1 MTVLSIKRTLFQLFH
16 CFHSL
21 IILLFIFLLQNC
33 HPAAA
38 AALLPSPPH
47 HATLASSS
55 SSTSQHHSMN
65 TPTTSAAASWS
76 VTTTSLGHYVK
87 VVNCSDQGLTSLLD
101 AAIPHDTE
109 SIDLSHNQLNDLHNK
124 IPTAVSEH
132 LLHLDVSFN
141 EIRQLGRTGAGAGGH
156 IFTNFTHL
164 RHLDLSGNHLKTL
177 FAGVFRGMKRLETL
191 IMRQGDLKYI
201 DEHAF
206 DGLENLRHLDLESN
220 QIASIYLEL
229 FQSILNLRVS
239 PVPFSLPSSLYE
251 ILSEIKS
258 LSLFVSFCSEG
269 KSRKK

>member
-1 MTVLSIKRTLFQLFH
+1 MTVLSFKRTLFQL

-21 IILLFIFLLQNC
+21 VAALCYC
-33 HPAAA
+33 HPHAVPV
-38 AALLPSPPH
+38 LPSHHSGSTPPP
-47 HATLASSS
+47 ASLTPSSASSS
-55 SSTSQHHSMN
+55 SSSS
-65 TPTTSAAASWS
+65 SSS
-76 VTTTSLGHYVK
+76 LLGHYVK

-124 IPTAVSEH
+124 VPAAVSEH

-141 EIRQLGRTGAGAGGH
+141 EIRQLGRGH

-177 FAGVFRGMKRLETL
+177 FAGVFRGMKRLESL
-191 IMRQGDLKYI
+191 IMREGELKYI

-239 PVPFSLPSSLYE
+239 LLLSYSSL
-251 ILSEIKS
+251 SMKC
-258 LSLFVSFCSEG
+258 FQ
-269 KSRKK
+269 R

>member
-1 MTVLSIKRTLFQLFH
+1 M
-16 CFHSL
+16 CFHS
-21 IILLFIFLLQNC
+21 FLLLLLYQC
-33 HPAAA
+33 HVTVPVHAAA
-38 AALLPSPPH
+38 SPFVTPASSLHQHPTTTHSVSH
-47 HATLASSS
+47 HAATASASFPSSPLSSS
-55 SSTSQHHSMN
+55 SSS
-65 TPTTSAAASWS
+65 
-76 VTTTSLGHYVK
+76 GHYVK

-124 IPTAVSEH
+124 IPAAVSEH

-141 EIRQLGRTGAGAGGH
+141 EIRQLGRGH

-177 FAGVFRGMKRLETL
+177 FAGVFRGMKRLESL
-191 IMRQGDLKYI
+191 IMSQGELRYI

-239 PVPFSLPSSLYE
+239 LLLLPGSYCSSSPFFRSLVSWEHPPPSSSHPFAPVTSSAVSLYP
-251 ILSEIKS
+251 
-258 LSLFVSFCSEG
+258 
-269 KSRKK
+269 

>member
-1 MTVLSIKRTLFQLFH
+1 MTVLSLQRTLFQL
-16 CFHSL
+16 CCCHSL
-21 IILLFIFLLQNC
+21 I
-33 HPAAA
+33 
-38 AALLPSPPH
+38 ALLYCHPSPPH
-47 HATLASSS
+47 ATAAILPPLPSSH
-55 SSTSQHHSMN
+55 SQHSSN
-65 TPTTSAAASWS
+65 TPANAS
-76 VTTTSLGHYVK
+76 VTLSPSSLGHYVK

-101 AAIPHDTE
+101 AAIPNDTE

-124 IPTAVSEH
+124 IPAAVSEH

-141 EIRQLGRTGAGAGGH
+141 EIRQLGRGH

-177 FAGVFRGMKRLETL
+177 FAGVFRGMKRLESL
-191 IMRQGDLKYI
+191 IMREGELKYI

-239 PVPFSLPSSLYE
+239 LLSLSPASSFFMKMLSEMKSSL
-251 ILSEIKS
+251 L
-258 LSLFVSFCSEG
+258 VSFCW
-269 KSRKK
+269 